1 MAAKKPTKKK
11 APAKKA
17 EKLSKKEQRQRA
29 KGPGVIASIVEYLQ
43 AATAT
48 KPITKDKMCARL
60 AKRFPERSPD
70 AMMKTIN
77 CQVPT
82 RIVNEKQIKVKK
94 NENGYYVQ

>member
-1 MAAKKPTKKK
+1 MATSKKK

-17 EKLSKKEQRQRA
+17 DKKLSEKEQRQRA

-48 KPITKDKMCARL
+48 KPITKEKICARL
-60 AKRFPERSPD
+60 AKRFPERSPE
-70 AMMKTIN
+70 AMLKTIH

-82 RIVNEKQIKVKK
+82 RIVNEKKLKVKK